1 MKQFGV
7 ILRFEMGNYLK
18 NKTFIG
24 VTVFLVL
31 ALAILLFFPRIAALF
46 KDDGEPAAD
55 AGDGR
60 DRPVMLLDAS
70 DEDDENALLQA
81 FSAAFPNYDVRLAD
95 AGDIESAI
103 ADGEAEC
110 AFVLD
115 GLDRYT
121 YYVDDLSL
129 YDTNTDTADEV
140 LGQVYKLAAMTAVGL
155 TPEQAA
161 DILSFQPEHTV
172 QTLGADQGQNFF
184 YTYLMILALYMAILL
199 YGQMVATSV
208 ATEKSSRAMELLIT
222 SAKPVSMMFGKVI
235 AACLAGLSQLV
246 CVFGTALLFY
256 RLNRSA
262 WGGNMLM
269 GMLFDMPPAL
279 LAYMLLY
286 FVLGF
291 FLYAFMFGAV
301 GSTASK
307 LEDIN
312 TSVLPVTM
320 LFIVGFFVVISAMS
334 SGTVNSALMKIFSYV
349 PFTSPMA
356 MFTRIA
362 MSTVSWVEIALSTLI
377 LAASVI
383 GIGVL
388 AARIYQVGVLLYGS
402 RPKLGDIFR
411 SLRKA

>member
-301 GSTASK
+301 GSTATK

>member
-55 AGDGR
+55 ADDGR
-60 DRPVMLLDAS
+60 DGPVMLLDAS

-161 DILSFQPEHTV
+161 DILAFRPEHVV

-279 LAYMLLY
+279 LGYMLLY

-301 GSTASK
+301 GSTATK

>member
-60 DRPVMLLDAS
+60 DGPVMLLDAS
-70 DEDDENALLQA
+70 DEDEDTLLAA
-81 FSAAFPNYDVRLAD
+81 FSAAFPNYEVRLAD
-95 AGDIESAI
+95 GTDIESAI

-110 AFVLD
+110 AFVLE
-115 GLDRYT
+115 GLSRYT

-129 YDTNTDTADEV
+129 YDMNTDTADEV
-140 LGQVYKLAAMTAVGL
+140 LGQVCKLAAMTAGGM
-155 TPEQAA
+155 TAEQAA
-161 DILSFQPEHTV
+161 DILAFRPEHAV
-172 QTLGADQGQNFF
+172 QTLGTDQGQNFF
-184 YTYLMILALYMAILL
+184 YTYIMIFALYMVILL

-246 CVFGTALLFY
+246 CVFGAALLFY
-256 RLNRSA
+256 RLNRAA
-262 WGGNMLM
+262 WGGNMIM

-279 LAYMLLY
+279 LGYMLLY

-301 GSTASK
+301 GSTATK

-312 TSVLPVTM
+312 TSVLPVTV
-320 LFIVGFFVVISAMS
+320 LFIVGFFVVVSAMS
-334 SGTVNSALMKIFSYV
+334 SGTVNSALMKICSYV
-349 PFTSPMA
+349 PFTSPIA

-362 MSTVSWVEIALSTLI
+362 MSTVSWVEIALSTLV

-388 AARIYQVGVLLYGS
+388 AARIYKVGVLLYGS
-402 RPKLGDIFR
+402 RPRLGDILR